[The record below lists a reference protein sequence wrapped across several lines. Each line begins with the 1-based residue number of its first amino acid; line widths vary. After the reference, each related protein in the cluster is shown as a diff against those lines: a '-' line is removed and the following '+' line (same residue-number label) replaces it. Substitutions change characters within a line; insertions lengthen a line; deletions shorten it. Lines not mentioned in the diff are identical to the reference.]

1 MYKNQ
6 MRRLN
11 RRNNNRINGEV
22 WLAIFVNVAALW
34 IAYENLQYNRADAY
48 QSARI
53 ADQLRTLNR
62 SNLMLQINNELCKEK
77 EEKTC
82 GQLRENEHS

>member
-1 MYKNQ
+1 
-6 MRRLN
+6 MRLQSFSRS
-11 RRNNNRINGEV
+11 RNNWINAEV

-53 ADQLRTLNR
+53 AEQLSRLNR
-62 SNLMLQINNELCKEK
+62 SQLMVKVNNELCKEK
-77 EEKTC
+77 EEKPS
-82 GQLRENEHS
+82 E